1 MVGIPK
7 YDRDLLRF
15 LWLKNPNDANSNIE
29 QFRFTRLVFGL
40 RSSPA
45 VLGAVIS
52 HHLTLHKESHPEV
65 VDLIEKSLY
74 VDDLISGDDND
85 GSAFHVYEV
94 SKKVMSSG
102 RFNLRKWNTNS
113 EPLLRRIHD
122 TEANVENRS
131 STTSNNS
138 QSRSAI
144 LLYLKKMN
152 PTQRLRQTRL
162 LENWINRQLKC
173 WELIGIVKRTI

>member
-15 LWLKNPNDANSNIE
+15 LWLKNPNDANSTIE

-74 VDDLISGDDND
+74 VDDLISGEDND
-85 GSAFHVYEV
+85 DSAFHVYEV

-102 RFNLRKWNTNS
+102 GFNLRSGTLTLNPYYVVSTMRKPMLKIDLAPQVTIVN
-113 EPLLRRIHD
+113 HD
-122 TEANVENRS
+122 QRY
-131 STTSNNS
+131 
-138 QSRSAI
+138 
-144 LLYLKKMN
+144 YLKKMN
-152 PTQRLRQTRL
+152 PTQRLRQARL
-162 LENWINRQLKC
+162 LENRINRQLKQGC
-173 WELIGIVKRTI
+173 S